1 MAVYSG
7 PGFVLYEGTPVLQS
21 SMVSMDVQTD
31 NKDVN
36 TQLLGWAGFSPGPK
50 KVQISV
56 NSAIP
61 AAGSNTTGSP
71 SRTRNSN
78 QPRVQTR
85 GKTYSCSGDIRNAKL
100 DSSVDKANEVSFEF
114 HGTIIS
120 TTQAVNST
128 RSSLATRAHLCAAR
142 SGLRPRASA
151 R

>member
-1 MAVYSG
+1 MLYSG

-61 AAGSNTTGSP
+61 AAGLEYDWVAIANAQLQINLAFKLAS
-71 SRTRNSN
+71 
-78 QPRVQTR
+78 
-85 GKTYSCSGDIRNAKL
+85 KTYSCSGDIRNVKL

-114 HGTIIS
+114 HGTIVS
-120 TTQAVNST
+120 TT
-128 RSSLATRAHLCAAR
+128 
-142 SGLRPRASA
+142 
-151 R
+151 

>member
-1 MAVYSG
+1 MALYSG

-61 AAGSNTTGSP
+61 AAGLEYDWVAIANAQLQI
-71 SRTRNSN
+71 NLAFKLA
-78 QPRVQTR
+78 

-114 HGTIIS
+114 HGTIVS
-120 TTQAVNST
+120 TT
-128 RSSLATRAHLCAAR
+128 
-142 SGLRPRASA
+142 
-151 R
+151 